1 MTKLKAER
9 GKTRIRSTSAA
20 VIFRGLK
27 TNKYSNQTEELDEK
41 YKPGRHNPNVR
52 ELRRMREADID
63 EELNTPDQT
72 STMNTGWFPEQSDF
86 ESFLSTTSPST
97 MDENDFNVGMESIFG
112 KVSKNNKPI
121 IPVTSEHIKQ
131 LESLRDTLSREDQFM
146 VTFWIHRLQP
156 HLVVDSSS
164 DGRQSKFFF
173 FYKGKYLCKSLFLDL
188 QVYLNGVFESVLG
201 IGSPSVLPKDFDNC
215 MANLVGDLP
224 NGGIPLN
231 SFCFDVN
238 HIEQLKVIRKL
249 LSVHE
254 IIDSWI
260 RCLEYHEMRRSQTSS
275 STVSVKD
282 TGPRLV
288 SSSSS
293 GSSSIIR
300 IKTYLITCDSVNIN
314 PTVPADCSR

>member
-1 MTKLKAER
+1 
-9 GKTRIRSTSAA
+9 
-20 VIFRGLK
+20 
-27 TNKYSNQTEELDEK
+27 
-41 YKPGRHNPNVR
+41 
-52 ELRRMREADID
+52 
-63 EELNTPDQT
+63 
-72 STMNTGWFPEQSDF
+72 
-86 ESFLSTTSPST
+86 
-97 MDENDFNVGMESIFG
+97 
-112 KVSKNNKPI
+112 
-121 IPVTSEHIKQ
+121 
-131 LESLRDTLSREDQFM
+131 
-146 VTFWIHRLQP
+146 
-156 HLVVDSSS
+156 
-164 DGRQSKFFF
+164 
-173 FYKGKYLCKSLFLDL
+173 
-188 QVYLNGVFESVLG
+188 
-201 IGSPSVLPKDFDNC
+201 

-238 HIEQLKVIRKL
+238 HIEQLKVIRNL

-260 RCLEYHEMRRSQTSS
+260 RCLEYQEMRRSQTSS

>member
-1 MTKLKAER
+1 M
-9 GKTRIRSTSAA
+9 
-20 VIFRGLK
+20 
-27 TNKYSNQTEELDEK
+27 
-41 YKPGRHNPNVR
+41 
-52 ELRRMREADID
+52 
-63 EELNTPDQT
+63 
-72 STMNTGWFPEQSDF
+72 
-86 ESFLSTTSPST
+86 
-97 MDENDFNVGMESIFG
+97 
-112 KVSKNNKPI
+112 
-121 IPVTSEHIKQ
+121 
-131 LESLRDTLSREDQFM
+131 
-146 VTFWIHRLQP
+146 
-156 HLVVDSSS
+156 
-164 DGRQSKFFF
+164 
-173 FYKGKYLCKSLFLDL
+173 
-188 QVYLNGVFESVLG
+188 FESVLG

-282 TGPRLV
+282 TGPRIV